1 MADEKVILSEE
12 PSSVRINIEDPNKPN
27 KKQIAT
33 AKKLPPKETVVD
45 KVIHG
50 FYGNDVNRTNVGDY
64 ILKERLIP
72 VGQRMLNN
80 ASQNFLKRTGDAIQM
95 LIFGKV
101 IQNNNGPTDY
111 TSFSNPNVA
120 QAAPPTAHKLMNQVE
135 QFAFSTR
142 NDAERVLAYLRGRI
156 KEFGSCSVLDYYEAV
171 NEPVDYMMSNQGW
184 MDLSTAQIRVAPEG
198 FIIDLPRP
206 IALKRG

>member
-1 MADEKVILSEE
+1 MADNKVILSEE
-12 PSSVRINIEDPNKPN
+12 PSSIRINIDDPSKLSS
-27 KKQIAT
+27 KQIAK

-50 FYGNDVNRTNVGDY
+50 FYGNEVNKENVGEF
-64 ILKERLIP
+64 ILKERLVP
-72 VGQRMLNN
+72 VGKRMLNN
-80 ASQNFLKRTGDAIQM
+80 ASQNLLKRTGDAIQM

-101 IQNNNGPTDY
+101 LQENNAPVDY
-111 TSFSNPNVA
+111 TSFSNPNIA
-120 QAAPPTAHKLMNQVE
+120 NTTQPTAHKLMNQVE

-142 NDAERVLAYLRGRI
+142 NDAERVLAYMRGRI
-156 KEFGSCSVLDYYEAV
+156 REFGSCSVLDYYEAV

-184 MDLSTAQIRVAPEG
+184 MDLTNAQIRVAPEG

-206 IALKRG
+206 ISLKRG

>member
-1 MADEKVILSEE
+1 MAESKVILSEE
-12 PSSVRINIEDPNKPN
+12 PESVRINIQDPTKPS
-27 KKQIAT
+27 KQIAQ

-50 FYGNDVNRTNVGDY
+50 FYGNDVNKSNVGDF
-64 ILKERLIP
+64 ILKERLVP
-72 VGQRMLNN
+72 VGKRMLNN
-80 ASQNFLKRTGDAIQM
+80 ASQDFLKRTGDAIQM

-101 IQNNNGPTDY
+101 IDNKNGPTDY

-120 QAAPPTAHKLMNQVE
+120 QSTPTAHKLMNQVE

-142 NDAERVLAYLRGRI
+142 TDAERVLAYLRGRI
-156 KEFGSCSVLDYYEAV
+156 KEFGSTSVLDYYEAV

-184 MDLSTAQIRVAPEG
+184 MDLSTATIRVAPEG

>member
-1 MADEKVILSEE
+1 MDDEKVIFSEE
-12 PSSVRINIEDPNKPN
+12 PSSVRINIQDPNKPS
-27 KKQIAT
+27 KQIAT

-50 FYGNDVNRTNVGDY
+50 FYGNEVNKANVGEY

-80 ASQNFLKRTGDAIQM
+80 ASQNILKRTGDAIQM
-95 LIFGKV
+95 LIFGKIIDNKNAPV
-101 IQNNNGPTDY
+101 DY
-111 TSFSNPNVA
+111 TSFSNPNVS
-120 QAAPPTAHKLMNQVE
+120 APPTAHKLMNQVE

-142 NDAERVLAYLRGRI
+142 TDAERVLAYLRGRI
-156 KEFGSCSVLDYYEAV
+156 KEFGSTSVLDYYEAV

-184 MDLSTAQIRVAPEG
+184 LDLSTAQIRVAPEG
-198 FIIDLPRP
+198 FIIDMPRP
-206 IALKRG
+206 IVLKKG